1 MDEKN
6 CCFYLKTMEEI
17 SFIIWVVTITANPG
31 YVRGR
36 EGSKGV
42 RTHVHTI
49 FVEPQVTGVTANSTL
64 VPCDR

>member
-1 MDEKN
+1 
-6 CCFYLKTMEEI
+6 MEDI
-17 SFIIWVVTITANPG
+17 SFIIWVVTIIANPG

-36 EGSKGV
+36 EVSNCV